1 MTDLLLSELVVLL
14 LLLPVLLRPFS
25 KSLKK
30 GRAIPILPFLSLFV
44 CICIII
50 GQGIILYSFILVL
63 FVLIV
68 CLSEIIRLIAFFQGM
83 LNDFYGIASM
93 MLRIVLLCLFCG
105 AAYCAFRFAPEASIR
120 TEYPLTVRSIELT
133 DKTSAGTDKGSAGQ
147 TADSTLPDSS
157 SPSNLSASRNPIE
170 GLLIERQGGADKRA
184 LVIIAEA
191 FPYAERPE
199 TLASL
204 LADQGY
210 TVAEITRLKPRGII
224 PRIELYRKLLHLVG
238 KKEQRYLIKEDDP
251 QTAVFFADFLEQ
263 TVARYGRNKRI
274 FLYAEGIY
282 TDLAAHFCTENQGVF
297 AGVFFSL
304 SEEEP
309 LPSAPDGW
317 IQTMREHNPELLPE
331 DNSAADTT
339 AISAAASDQAA
350 GADGNGS
357 AETAPAVSAAP
368 ATAAPQP
375 TSTEAASQPLT
386 APTQPERPLPFC
398 CYIRPYP
405 ELAGFGQLRAEDALA
420 AELIGSGRSIGRQ
433 DKAAAAA
440 AFNRYALLF

>member
-1 MTDLLLSELVVLL
+1 MIHILS
-14 LLLPVLLRPFS
+14 
-25 KSLKK
+25 
-30 GRAIPILPFLSLFV
+30 IH
-44 CICIII
+44 
-50 GQGIILYSFILVL
+50 Q
-63 FVLIV
+63 
-68 CLSEIIRLIAFFQGM
+68 
-83 LNDFYGIASM
+83 
-93 MLRIVLLCLFCG
+93 
-105 AAYCAFRFAPEASIR
+105 
-120 TEYPLTVRSIELT
+120 LT
-133 DKTSAGTDKGSAGQ
+133 GTDKGTAEQ
-147 TADSTLPDSS
+147 TADSASPDS
-157 SPSNLSASRNPIE
+157 SASRNPIE

-191 FPYAERPE
+191 FPYTERPE

-204 LADQGY
+204 LAAQGY
-210 TVAEITRLKPRGII
+210 TVAEITRLKPRGVI

-251 QTAVFFADFLEQ
+251 QTAAFFADFLEQ

-282 TDLAAHFCTENQGVF
+282 TDLAAHFCTENPGVF

-339 AISAAASDQAA
+339 AASDAASEQAA
-350 GADGNGS
+350 GAGGNGS
-357 AETAPAVSAAP
+357 AETAPAVSTSAAP
-368 ATAAPQP
+368 AT
-375 TSTEAASQPLT
+375 T
-386 APTQPERPLPFC
+386 PTQPERPLPFC
-398 CYIRPYP
+398 CYIRPYS
-405 ELAGFGQLRAEDALA
+405 ELVGFGQLRAEDALA
-420 AELIGSGRSIGRQ
+420 AELLGSGRSIGRQ

>member
-30 GRAIPILPFLSLFV
+30 GHAVPILPFLSLFV
-44 CICIII
+44 CICILI
-50 GQGIILYSFILVL
+50 GQGIVLSLFIVII
-63 FVLIV
+63 FVLII
-68 CLSEIIRLIAFFQGM
+68 CLSEVIRLIAFFQGV

-93 MLRIVLLCLFCG
+93 ILRVVLLCLFCG
-105 AAYCAFRFAPEASIR
+105 VTYCAFRYAPEAHIR
-120 TEYPLTVRSIELT
+120 TEHPLTVRSIELT
-133 DKTSAGTDKGSAGQ
+133 DTIGADTGTAERP
-147 TADSTLPDSS
+147 ADSVLTDA
-157 SPSNLSASRNPIE
+157 SAPRNPIE

-184 LVIIAEA
+184 LVIIAEV
-191 FPYAERPE
+191 FPYSGQPE
-199 TLASL
+199 TLAAL

-224 PRIELYRKLLHLVG
+224 PRTELYQKLLHLVG
-238 KKEQRYLIKEDDP
+238 KKEQRYLAKEDDP
-251 QTAVFFADFLEQ
+251 QTAAFFAEFLEK

-282 TDLAAHFCTENQGVF
+282 TDLAAHFCTGHPGVF
-297 AGVFFSL
+297 TGVFFCL

-317 IQTMREHNPELLPE
+317 VQTMREHNPELPSD
-331 DNSAADTT
+331 DNSTADTT
-339 AISAAASDQAA
+339 AVSEAPMTAAAQPTSPEATPQ
-350 GADGNGS
+350 S
-357 AETAPAVSAAP
+357 LTAPA
-368 ATAAPQP
+368 
-375 TSTEAASQPLT
+375 
-386 APTQPERPLPFC
+386 QPERTLPFC
-398 CYIRPYP
+398 YYIRPYP

-420 AELIGSGRSIGRQ
+420 TELLGSGRSIGRQ

>member
-50 GQGIILYSFILVL
+50 GQGIVLYLCILAL

-68 CLSEIIRLIAFFQGM
+68 CLSEIIRLAAFSQEIP
-83 LNDFYGIASM
+83 NDFYGIASM

-120 TEYPLTVRSIELT
+120 TEYPLIVRSIELT
-133 DKTSAGTDKGSAGQ
+133 DKTNAGADKGSAEQ
-147 TADSTLPDSS
+147 TADSASPDSS
-157 SPSNLSASRNPIE
+157 VSRNLSASRNPIE

-184 LVIIAEA
+184 LVIIAES
-191 FPYAERPE
+191 FPYTERPE

-210 TVAEITRLKPRGII
+210 TVVEITRLKPRGII

-251 QTAVFFADFLEQ
+251 QTAAFFADFLEQ
-263 TVARYGRNKRI
+263 TIARYGRNKRI

-282 TDLAAHFCTENQGVF
+282 TDLAAHFCTENPGVF

-317 IQTMREHNPELLPE
+317 IQTMREHNPGILPE
-331 DNSAADTT
+331 DNSIADTT
-339 AISAAASDQAA
+339 AVSDAASEQAA
-350 GADGNGS
+350 GAGGNGS
-357 AETAPAVSAAP
+357 AETAPTVSAAP
-368 ATAAPQP
+368 ATA
-375 TSTEAASQPLT
+375 
-386 APTQPERPLPFC
+386 PTQPEQPLPFY

-420 AELIGSGRSIGRQ
+420 AELLGSGRSIGRQ

-440 AFNRYALLF
+440 AFNRYAILF

>member
-30 GRAIPILPFLSLFV
+30 GHAVPILPFLSLFV
-44 CICIII
+44 CICILI
-50 GQGIILYSFILVL
+50 GQGIVLSLFIVII
-63 FVLIV
+63 FVLII
-68 CLSEIIRLIAFFQGM
+68 CLSEVIRLIAFFQGV

-93 MLRIVLLCLFCG
+93 ILRVVLLCLFCG
-105 AAYCAFRFAPEASIR
+105 VTYCAFRYAPEAHIR
-120 TEYPLTVRSIELT
+120 TEHPLTVRSIELT
-133 DKTSAGTDKGSAGQ
+133 DRTAADTGNKSVEQTVDSAS
-147 TADSTLPDSS
+147 SDSS
-157 SPSNLSASRNPIE
+157 IPPTLSAPRNPIE

-184 LVIIAEA
+184 LVIIAEV
-191 FPYAERPE
+191 FPYSGQPE
-199 TLASL
+199 TLAAL

-224 PRIELYRKLLHLVG
+224 PRTELYQKLLHLVG
-238 KKEQRYLIKEDDP
+238 KKEQRYLAKEDDP
-251 QTAVFFADFLEQ
+251 QTAAFFAEFLEK

-282 TDLAAHFCTENQGVF
+282 TDLAAHFCTEHPGVF
-297 AGVFFSL
+297 TGVFFCL

-317 IQTMREHNPELLPE
+317 VQTMREHNPELPSD
-331 DNSAADTT
+331 DNAAPDTT
-339 AISAAASDQAA
+339 ALSEAPMTAAAQPTLPEATPQSL
-350 GADGNGS
+350 
-357 AETAPAVSAAP
+357 TAPA
-368 ATAAPQP
+368 
-375 TSTEAASQPLT
+375 
-386 APTQPERPLPFC
+386 QPERTLPFC
-398 CYIRPYP
+398 YYIRPYP

-420 AELIGSGRSIGRQ
+420 TELLGSGRSIGRQ

>member
-1 MTDLLLSELVVLL
+1 
-14 LLLPVLLRPFS
+14 
-25 KSLKK
+25 
-30 GRAIPILPFLSLFV
+30 
-44 CICIII
+44 
-50 GQGIILYSFILVL
+50 
-63 FVLIV
+63 
-68 CLSEIIRLIAFFQGM
+68 
-83 LNDFYGIASM
+83 M
-93 MLRIVLLCLFCG
+93 MLRMVLLCLYCG
-105 AAYCAFRFAPEASIR
+105 VAYCAFRFAPEASIR

-133 DKTSAGTDKGSAGQ
+133 DKTSAGSNKDTAEQ
-147 TADSTLPDSS
+147 TADSASPDSS
-157 SPSNLSASRNPIE
+157 VSRNPIE

-191 FPYAERPE
+191 FPYTERPE

-238 KKEQRYLIKEDDP
+238 KKEQRYLLKEDNP
-251 QTAVFFADFLEQ
+251 QTAAFFADFLEQ

-282 TDLAAHFCTENQGVF
+282 TDLAAHFCTENPGVF
-297 AGVFFSL
+297 TGVFFSL

-317 IQTMREHNPELLPE
+317 IQTMREHNPGISPE
-331 DNSAADTT
+331 DNSTADTT
-339 AISAAASDQAA
+339 AISDAASEQAA

-368 ATAAPQP
+368 ATA
-375 TSTEAASQPLT
+375 
-386 APTQPERPLPFC
+386 PTQPERPLPFC
-398 CYIRPYP
+398 CYIRPYS

-420 AELIGSGRSIGRQ
+420 AELLGSSRSIGRQ